1 MMYKNVYKNVFEKR
15 MTDADMDGEVAM
27 EKGLVLSD
35 P

>member
-1 MMYKNVYKNVFEKR
+1 MINIKNVFEKR
-15 MTDADMDGEVAM
+15 MADADMDGEVAM